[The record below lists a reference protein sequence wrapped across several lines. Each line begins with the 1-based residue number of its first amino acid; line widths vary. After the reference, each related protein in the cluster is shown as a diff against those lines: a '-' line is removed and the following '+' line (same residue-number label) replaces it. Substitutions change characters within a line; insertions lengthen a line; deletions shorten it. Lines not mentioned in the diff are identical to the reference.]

1 MPRDFEILS
10 HRANEILHLH
20 LLGDFD
26 GSSACELV
34 KKIKEAGSGASQ
46 ILVDTTGIQS
56 IHPFGKIV
64 LQNSLG
70 HVSRK
75 SIGLTFTGKHK
86 SQFDQ

>member
-34 KKIKEAGSGASQ
+34 KKIKEDGSGASR

-56 IHPFGKIV
+56 IHPFGKTV
-64 LQNSLG
+64 LQSSLG
-70 HVSRK
+70 QISRK
-75 SIGLTFTGKHK
+75 TIGLTFTGKHK
-86 SQFDQ
+86 NQFDQ